1 MYRVM
6 SSRTYKLCKNQPGN
20 LEPELTPPILANIQN
35 LNIPIEVIGAS
46 ELSYKSLRLKIS
58 SASY

>member
-1 MYRVM
+1 M